1 MTHLPLLAPIA
12 VLALLILGWALYR
25 YHILNSPFSLIG
37 LGPPW
42 DMRFVPW
49 TVGALVLMVWILAPH
64 LRVAKTISDLISGWF
79 R

>member
-1 MTHLPLLAPIA
+1 MTHLTLLAPIA
-12 VLALLILGWALYR
+12 VLALQILGWVMHRYR
-25 YHILNSPFSLIG
+25 VLNTPLSLIG

-49 TVGALVLMVWILAPH
+49 FVGALVLIVWILAPH
-64 LRVAKTISDLISGWF
+64 SHFAKTISDLVSGWF